1 MADNTLAIR
10 FSDEKYCTRPEV
22 ASALGTNLI
31 EPIWNEILLYRKQF
45 RRQLNVFDIMK
56 VPFTIAYVPS
66 LNERIEKC
74 EEAISEYIV
83 NFGGLQDGSISKY
96 TVFREMCIYELRLIA
111 KMNKINVNDVA
122 LNNIIEYKNTESL
135 YEPLFRYFSAIT
147 HLEKNPKEEFN
158 LKTIGSYYSIISGEE
173 NAESFYRKN
182 EINVAS
188 QRLLINREYEGA
200 PTQEIPSLMNGLIKY
215 VNESKDS
222 FITKVAVT
230 TYMINYIKPFENYNR
245 EMAAILTKLI
255 VSLSDVESSAAYIPM
270 ESIVLDE
277 SGELRNVS
285 KEIQR
290 SRGLTY
296 ELTRVLDIFNSA
308 LAVVSEKI
316 AQVTVNEIQNSY
328 TFGESKEEFEK
339 EFGFTPSDEVIEE
352 KKEVVEQPKVEEKKP
367 QPRQHKPIEPIVR
380 PVVIEEDEYSDKQLR
395 KMAQNLLE
403 EDPLLK
409 KGQAH
414 FYVRHC
420 TKGKYYT
427 IQQYKKCEGC
437 VYETARTSMDNLA
450 RLGYYRREQVKNK
463 FVYTPID
470 KE

>member
-10 FSDEKYCTRPEV
+10 FSDENYSTRPEV
-22 ASALGTNLI
+22 AEALGTNLI
-31 EPIWNEILLYRKQF
+31 EPIWNEILLYRKQY
-45 RRQLNVFDIMK
+45 RKQINVFDITK
-56 VPFTIAYVPS
+56 VPFTITYVPKIT
-66 LNERIEKC
+66 ERIESL

-83 NFGGLQDGSISKY
+83 SFGGLNDGSVAKY
-96 TVFREMCIYELRLIA
+96 TIFRDMCIAELRSIA
-111 KMNKINVNDVA
+111 KLNKINVNDVA

-135 YEPLFRYFSAIT
+135 YDLLYRYFSAIT
-147 HLEKNPKEEFN
+147 HLEKNPKEKFD
-158 LKTIGSYYSIISGEE
+158 LKTIGIYYSIISGKEVE
-173 NAESFYRKN
+173 TDFFRKT
-182 EINVAS
+182 EIEAQG
-188 QRLLINREYEGA
+188 QRFLINREYEGA
-200 PTQEIPSLMNGLIKY
+200 PVSEIPWLMNNLINY
-215 VNESKDS
+215 VNNSSDS

-230 TYMINYIKPFENYNR
+230 TYMINYIKPFEKHNK

-277 SGELRNVS
+277 KGALSSVS
-285 KEIQR
+285 REIQR
-290 SRGLTY
+290 SRDLTY
-296 ELTRVLDIFNSA
+296 ELTRVIDMFSSSLT
-308 LAVVSEKI
+308 VVADRI
-316 AQVTVNEIQNSY
+316 VQVTAQEVNNSF
-328 TFGESKEEFEK
+328 TFGESKEEFVA
-339 EFGFTPSDEVIEE
+339 EFGFEPSQEIIEP
-352 KKEVVEQPKVEEKKP
+352 KKEEPVVEKPKVEVKKP
-367 QPRQHKPIEPIVR
+367 VVHKPIEVIVR
-380 PVVIEEDEYSDKQLR
+380 EKEVIDGPSDKQLR
-395 KMAQNLLE
+395 KMAQDLLE

>member
-10 FSDEKYCTRPEV
+10 FSDENYSTRPEV
-22 ASALGTNLI
+22 AEALGTNLI
-31 EPIWNEILLYRKQF
+31 EPIWNDILLYRKQF
-45 RRQLNVFDIMK
+45 RKQINVFDITK
-56 VPFTIAYVPS
+56 VPFTITYVPK
-66 LNERIEKC
+66 LAERIESL

-83 NFGGLQDGSISKY
+83 SFGGLNDGSVAKY
-96 TVFREMCIYELRLIA
+96 TIFRDMCIAELRYIA
-111 KMNKINVNDVA
+111 KLNKINVNDVA

-135 YEPLFRYFSAIT
+135 YDSLFRYFSAIT
-147 HLEKNPKEEFN
+147 HLEKNPKEQFD
-158 LKTIGSYYSIISGEE
+158 LKTIGIYYSIISGKEV
-173 NAESFYRKN
+173 ESDFYRKT
-182 EINVAS
+182 EIETQG
-188 QRLLINREYEGA
+188 QRFLINREYEGS
-200 PTQEIPSLMNGLIKY
+200 PVSEIPWLMNNLINY
-215 VNESKDS
+215 VNNSSDS

-230 TYMINYIKPFENYNR
+230 TYMINYIKPFEKHNK

-270 ESIVLDE
+270 ELIVLDE
-277 SGELRNVS
+277 KGTLNSVS
-285 KEIQR
+285 REIQR
-290 SRGLTY
+290 SRDLTY
-296 ELTRVLDIFNSA
+296 ELTRVIDMFSSA
-308 LAVVSEKI
+308 LSIVADRIV
-316 AQVTVNEIQNSY
+316 QVTAQEVNNSY
-328 TFGESKEEFEK
+328 TFGESKEEFVA
-339 EFGFTPSDEVIEE
+339 EFGFEPSKEIIEP
-352 KKEVVEQPKVEEKKP
+352 KKEEVVVEQPKVEVKKP
-367 QPRQHKPIEPIVR
+367 VVHKPIEIIVR
-380 PVVIEEDEYSDKQLR
+380 EKEVSDGPSDKQLR
-395 KMAQNLLE
+395 KMAQDLLE

>member
-10 FSDEKYCTRPEV
+10 FSDENYSTRSEV

-31 EPIWNEILLYRKQF
+31 EPIWNDILLYRKQF
-45 RRQLNVFDIMK
+45 RRQISVFDITK
-56 VPFTIAYVPS
+56 VPYTITYVPKILEKIES
-66 LNERIEKC
+66 LEKT
-74 EEAISEYIV
+74 ISEYIV
-83 NFGGLQDGSISKY
+83 NFGGLSEGSVAKFTI
-96 TVFREMCIYELRLIA
+96 FRDMCISELRYIA
-111 KMNKINVNDVA
+111 RVNKINVNDVA

-135 YEPLFRYFSAIT
+135 YDPLFRYFSAIT
-147 HLEKNPKEEFN
+147 HLEKNPKEKFD
-158 LKTIGSYYSIISGEE
+158 LKTIGTYYSIISGKDYE
-173 NAESFYRKN
+173 ESFFRTT
-182 EINVAS
+182 EINAQG
-188 QRLLINREYEGA
+188 QRLLIDREYEGA
-200 PTQEIPSLMNGLIKY
+200 PTQEIPWLMNNLINY
-215 VNESKDS
+215 VNNSNDS
-222 FITKVAVT
+222 FITKVAVA
-230 TYMINYIKPFENYNR
+230 TYMINYIKPFERHNK

-255 VSLSDVESSAAYIPM
+255 VSLGDVESAAAYIPM

-277 SGELRNVS
+277 KGTLSSVS
-285 KEIQR
+285 REIQR
-290 SRGLTY
+290 SRDLTY
-296 ELTRVLDIFNSA
+296 ELTRIIDMFNNSLLFVA
-308 LAVVSEKI
+308 DRIV
-316 AQVTVNEIQNSY
+316 QVHANEVNNSY
-328 TFGESKEEFEK
+328 TFGESQEEFAQ
-339 EFGFTPSDEVIEE
+339 EFGFVPSETVIEP
-352 KKEVVEQPKVEEKKP
+352 KKEEPKVEEPKVEVKKP
-367 QPRQHKPIEPIVR
+367 VIHKPIE
-380 PVVIEEDEYSDKQLR
+380 VIKREKEPEDTPSDKQLR
-395 KMAQNLLE
+395 RMAQDLLE

>member
-10 FSDEKYCTRPEV
+10 FSDENYSTRPEV
-22 ASALGTNLI
+22 AEALGTNLI
-31 EPIWNEILLYRKQF
+31 EPIWNEILLYRKQY
-45 RRQLNVFDIMK
+45 RKQINVFDITK
-56 VPFTIAYVPS
+56 VPFTITYVPK
-66 LNERIEKC
+66 LAERIESL

-83 NFGGLQDGSISKY
+83 SFGGLNDGSVAKY
-96 TVFREMCIYELRLIA
+96 TIFRDMCIAELRYIA
-111 KMNKINVNDVA
+111 KLNKINVNDVA

-135 YEPLFRYFSAIT
+135 DDLLYRDFSAIT
-147 HLEKNPKEEFN
+147 HIEKNPKEKFD
-158 LKTIGSYYSIISGEE
+158 LKTIGIYYSIISGKDVETD
-173 NAESFYRKN
+173 FFRKT
-182 EINVAS
+182 EIEAQG
-188 QRLLINREYEGA
+188 QRFLINREYEGA
-200 PTQEIPSLMNGLIKY
+200 PVSEIPWLMNNLVNY
-215 VNESKDS
+215 VNNSSDS

-230 TYMINYIKPFENYNR
+230 TYMVNYIKPFEKHNK

-277 SGELRNVS
+277 KGALSSVS
-285 KEIQR
+285 REIQR
-290 SRGLTY
+290 SRDLTY
-296 ELTRVLDIFNSA
+296 ELTRVIDMFSSSLT
-308 LAVVSEKI
+308 VVADRI
-316 AQVTVNEIQNSY
+316 VQVTAQEVNNSF
-328 TFGESKEEFEK
+328 TFGESKEEFVA
-339 EFGFTPSDEVIEE
+339 EFGFEPSQEIIEP
-352 KKEVVEQPKVEEKKP
+352 KKEEPVVEQPKVEVKKP
-367 QPRQHKPIEPIVR
+367 VVHKPIEVIVR
-380 PVVIEEDEYSDKQLR
+380 EKEDNDGPSDKQLR
-395 KMAQNLLE
+395 RMAQDLLE